1 MSYFSQ
7 NLLSLFLSI
16 YATQRLGYC
25 LMEKTRN
32 VSYKYWQLFFS
43 KETFLVYRTLTN
55 FTSGKITYVAN
66 DLLTL
71 SLPSKI
77 VYIYSLGKKFYCTY
91 LKTTENA

>member
-1 MSYFSQ
+1 
-7 NLLSLFLSI
+7 
-16 YATQRLGYC
+16 
-25 LMEKTRN
+25 MEKTRN

-43 KETFLVYRTLTN
+43 KETFPVYRTLTN

-66 DLLTL
+66 DLLAL

-77 VYIYSLGKKFYCTY
+77 VYIYSLGKKFYSTY